1 MKLKKIILMLIPLM
15 FLTGCNLKK
24 DNLESATIY
33 TTIYPIKY
41 LTEFL
46 YKDYATIESI
56 YPSGA
61 DVVSYELTSKQI
73 KKYAKADLF
82 IYNGLSNEKTITK
95 NLINKNKN
103 LLIIDVSNGLSYTYG
118 VKELWMSPNNYLMLA
133 KNIKDYLKEYLDS
146 KIIVNYV
153 DQKYEDLAE
162 ILSLKDAELRSI
174 GKEAKEKGTNTI
186 VVSDN
191 VFKFL
196 ENYDF
201 NVVSLDEE
209 TLTEGTLNSIR
220 NNFKKENYNT
230 ILVLD
235 NNYTDNINSI
245 INDYKAKA
253 IDVKSMIN
261 VDSDNTD
268 DYLTVMQDL
277 IDNIRN
283 ICLNW
288 LTSRY
293 FYNKI

>member
-191 VFKFL
+191 VYKFL

-245 INDYKAKA
+245 IKDYKAKA

-283 ICLNW
+283 ICLN
-288 LTSRY
+288 
-293 FYNKI
+293 

>member
-1 MKLKKIILMLIPLM
+1 MLIPLM

-61 DVVSYELTSKQI
+61 DVVSYEITSKQI

-209 TLTEGTLNSIR
+209 NLTEGTLNSIK
-220 NNFKKENYNT
+220 NNFKKGNYNT

-235 NNYTDNINSI
+235 NNYTDNINSLVK
-245 INDYKAKA
+245 DYKAKT

-283 ICLNW
+283 ICLN
-288 LTSRY
+288 
-293 FYNKI
+293 

>member
-146 KIIVNYV
+146 KIIANYV

-245 INDYKAKA
+245 IKDYKAKA

-283 ICLNW
+283 LCIVD
-288 LTSRY
+288 
-293 FYNKI
+293 

>member
-61 DVVSYELTSKQI
+61 DVVNYELTSKQI

-146 KIIVNYV
+146 KIIANYV
-153 DQKYEDLAE
+153 DKKYEDLAE

-209 TLTEGTLNSIR
+209 NLTEGTLNSIK

-245 INDYKAKA
+245 IKDYKAKA

-283 ICLNW
+283 ICLN
-288 LTSRY
+288 
-293 FYNKI
+293 

>member
-1 MKLKKIILMLIPLM
+1 MKFKKIILMLIPLM

-209 TLTEGTLNSIR
+209 TLTEGTLNSIK
-220 NNFKKENYNT
+220 NNFKKGNYNT

-245 INDYKAKA
+245 IKDYKAKA

-283 ICLNW
+283 ICLN
-288 LTSRY
+288 
-293 FYNKI
+293 

>member
-1 MKLKKIILMLIPLM
+1 MLIPLM

-209 TLTEGTLNSIR
+209 NLTEGTLNSIR

-283 ICLNW
+283 ICLN
-288 LTSRY
+288 
-293 FYNKI
+293 

>member
-1 MKLKKIILMLIPLM
+1 MKFKKIILMLIPLM

-209 TLTEGTLNSIR
+209 NLTEGTLNSIK
-220 NNFKKENYNT
+220 NNFKKGNYNT

-235 NNYTDNINSI
+235 NNYTDNINSLVK
-245 INDYKAKA
+245 DYKAKT

-283 ICLNW
+283 ICLN
-288 LTSRY
+288 
-293 FYNKI
+293 

>member
-1 MKLKKIILMLIPLM
+1 MKFKKIILMLMPLM

-186 VVSDN
+186 AVSDN

-245 INDYKAKA
+245 IKDYKAKA

-261 VDSDNTD
+261 VNSDNTD

-283 ICLNW
+283 ICLN
-288 LTSRY
+288 
-293 FYNKI
+293 

>member
-186 VVSDN
+186 AVSDN

-245 INDYKAKA
+245 IKDYKAKA

-283 ICLNW
+283 ICLN
-288 LTSRY
+288 
-293 FYNKI
+293 

>member
-146 KIIVNYV
+146 KIIANYV

-209 TLTEGTLNSIR
+209 TLTEGTLNSIK
-220 NNFKKENYNT
+220 NNFKKGNYNT

-245 INDYKAKA
+245 IKDYKAKA

-283 ICLNW
+283 ICLN
-288 LTSRY
+288 
-293 FYNKI
+293 

>member
-1 MKLKKIILMLIPLM
+1 MKFKKIILMLIPLM

-146 KIIVNYV
+146 KIIANYV

-283 ICLNW
+283 ICLN
-288 LTSRY
+288 
-293 FYNKI
+293 

>member
-41 LTEFL
+41 LTVFL

-61 DVVSYELTSKQI
+61 DVVSYELTSKQL

-146 KIIVNYV
+146 KIIANYV

-283 ICLNW
+283 ICLN
-288 LTSRY
+288 
-293 FYNKI
+293 

>member
-1 MKLKKIILMLIPLM
+1 MLIPLM

-201 NVVSLDEE
+201 HVVSLDEE

-245 INDYKAKA
+245 IKDYKAKA

-283 ICLNW
+283 ICLN
-288 LTSRY
+288 
-293 FYNKI
+293 

>member
-1 MKLKKIILMLIPLM
+1 MLIPLM

-61 DVVSYELTSKQI
+61 DVVSYELTSKQL

-146 KIIVNYV
+146 KIIANYV

-283 ICLNW
+283 ICLN
-288 LTSRY
+288 
-293 FYNKI
+293 

>member
-1 MKLKKIILMLIPLM
+1 MLIPLM

-146 KIIVNYV
+146 KIIANYV

-209 TLTEGTLNSIR
+209 NLTEGTLNSIR

-245 INDYKAKA
+245 IKDYKAKA

-283 ICLNW
+283 ICLN
-288 LTSRY
+288 
-293 FYNKI
+293 

>member
-209 TLTEGTLNSIR
+209 TLTEGTLNSIK
-220 NNFKKENYNT
+220 NNFKKGNYNT

-235 NNYTDNINSI
+235 NNYTDNINSLVK
-245 INDYKAKA
+245 DYKAKA

-283 ICLNW
+283 ICLN
-288 LTSRY
+288 
-293 FYNKI
+293 

>member
-1 MKLKKIILMLIPLM
+1 MKFKKIILMLIPLM

-61 DVVSYELTSKQI
+61 DVVSYEWTSKQI

-288 LTSRY
+288 LTSRF

>member
-1 MKLKKIILMLIPLM
+1 MKFKKIILMLIPLM

-146 KIIVNYV
+146 KIIANYV

-245 INDYKAKA
+245 IKDYKAKA

-283 ICLNW
+283 ICLN
-288 LTSRY
+288 
-293 FYNKI
+293 

>member
-283 ICLNW
+283 ICLN
-288 LTSRY
+288 
-293 FYNKI
+293 

>member
-61 DVVSYELTSKQI
+61 DVVSYELTSKQL

-146 KIIVNYV
+146 KIIANYV

-196 ENYDF
+196 ENYD
-201 NVVSLDEE
+201 VSLDEE

-283 ICLNW
+283 ICLN
-288 LTSRY
+288 
-293 FYNKI
+293 

>member
-146 KIIVNYV
+146 KIIANYV

-230 ILVLD
+230 ILILD

-245 INDYKAKA
+245 IKDYKAKA

-283 ICLNW
+283 ICLN
-288 LTSRY
+288 
-293 FYNKI
+293 

>member
-1 MKLKKIILMLIPLM
+1 MKKLFLIILSAFL
-15 FLTGCNLKK
+15 LTGCSLKK
-24 DNLESATIY
+24 DNLENATIY
-33 TTIYPIKY
+33 TTIYPVKY
-41 LTEFL
+41 LTEFM
-46 YKDYATIESI
+46 YKDYGTIESI

-61 DVVSYELTSKQI
+61 DVFNYELTDKQI
-73 KKYAKADLF
+73 KKYAKSDLF
-82 IYNGLSNEKTITK
+82 IYNGLSNEKTIAK

-103 LLIIDVSNGLSYTYG
+103 LLIIDVSNGLSYKNG

-283 ICLNW
+283 ICLN
-288 LTSRY
+288 
-293 FYNKI
+293 

>member
-61 DVVSYELTSKQI
+61 DVVSYELTSKQL

-245 INDYKAKA
+245 IKDYKAKA

-283 ICLNW
+283 ICLN
-288 LTSRY
+288 
-293 FYNKI
+293 

>member
-1 MKLKKIILMLIPLM
+1 MLIPLM

-146 KIIVNYV
+146 KIIANYV

-245 INDYKAKA
+245 IKDYKAKA

-283 ICLNW
+283 ICLN
-288 LTSRY
+288 
-293 FYNKI
+293 